1 MRNAAVEND
10 LQWLIVQDNDYTTW
24 RSFNNRYWPAKYMVD
39 PNGNLRFRHFGEG
52 QYAET
57 EQAIRL
63 LLTEAGNDISD
74 IDPTFKLN

>member
-1 MRNAAVEND
+1 M
-10 LQWLIVQDNDYTTW
+10 I
-24 RSFNNRYWPAKYMVD
+24 D

-63 LLTEAGNDISD
+63 LLTEAGNDVSD
-74 IDPTFKLN
+74 IDPTFTLN